1 MIPVARYSS
10 AVTAQAV
17 AAYLRD
23 NGVAAQVVG
32 DLLAEAPNHRA
43 MSMSALDVVVASS
56 ALVGRAKELVAEF
69 HAQPATLDE
78 DWEDQTRPDLSRL
91 PASLAPACP
100 ACEVML
106 PMDEHLSACP
116 ACGASVDVVELVI
129 DRHGPEAVAPCFD
142 APEGAE
148 TSGVDAPAFVPN
160 LAAPAPALAG
170 TGGVGARERHAGGGP
185 PGVCRTCGA
194 ALHASVVRG
203 RCASCGT
210 LYDLSERRR

>member
-91 PASLAPACP
+91 PAALAPACP
-100 ACEVML
+100 ACEVTL

-116 ACGASVDVVELVI
+116 ACGTGVDVVELVI

-142 APEGAE
+142 APEGGE
-148 TSGVDAPAFVPN
+148 PAGASVIE
-160 LAAPAPALAG
+160 PAPALAG

>member
-10 AVTAQAV
+10 TVTAQAV

-32 DLLAEAPNHRA
+32 DLLAEAPNHRS
-43 MSMSALDVVVASS
+43 MSMSALDVVIASN
-56 ALVGRAKELVAEF
+56 AMLGRAKELVAEF
-69 HAQPATLDE
+69 HAQPATLED

-100 ACEVML
+100 ACDVTL

-116 ACGASVDVVELVI
+116 ACGAGVDVVELVI

-142 APEGAE
+142 APDGPE
-148 TSGVDAPAFVPN
+148 PASV
-160 LAAPAPALAG
+160 AHIEPAPALVG
-170 TGGVGARERHAGGGP
+170 TGGAGARERGANEGP
-185 PGVCRTCGA
+185 PGICRACGA